1 LAFALALK
9 MKNALNLS
17 IRGGKWG
24 VERRKGRKKREK
36 GRKWRGRG

>member
-17 IRGGKWG
+17 IRGGKRG
-24 VERRKGRKKREK
+24 GEKERKEKKREN
-36 GRKWRGRG
+36 GRK